1 VSGGRTG
8 FDPFFY
14 AVIGLAVL
22 SGVLCL
28 LLAALAS

>member
-14 AVIGLAVL
+14 AVIAASVAAGL
-22 SGVLCL
+22 LCL
-28 LLAALAS
+28 LLAAMAS